1 MAGKDHVR
9 QIRRMLEDIEDT
21 EKASH
26 VLYLSSI
33 LGTRVF
39 DERARHLGRIKDIA
53 IDPVG
58 GFPKAVAVIVKK
70 WFLRRRTLSWEGFDL
85 GEFPQRLVVRAP
97 LPLSQLPRNC
107 VFVGDKILDQQL
119 VDTNGIKIIRANDV
133 AFIPIHNTLFLASIS
148 IGLKGLLRRIGLNTD
163 GWSMKENLVPWAY
176 VEPLE
181 GKFRDIKLKISESRL
196 GDIHPADFADLLEK
210 LAREQRLSLFR
221 NLSNRYASRI
231 LDEAD
236 AEVRMSLVSEIPQR
250 RLVHIFT
257 LMYEGNV
264 ADILLSLPEAK
275 RRELLVLMGPAEAR
289 HFQLL
294 MSCNKESAGRFM
306 TRKFI
311 TVLPQDSAREI
322 IRKIQAS
329 DPPRVLH
336 AVYVVK
342 HDLTLVGTISLRN
355 LLISPSGDPASKL
368 LKKKLVYVRKS
379 AHKNVVYSMM
389 AKYDLT
395 SIPVVDRKHRIIGVI
410 NVEDLLKERV
420 YVPAKQDAEQV

>member
-1 MAGKDHVR
+1 
-9 QIRRMLEDIEDT
+9 MLEDIEDT
-21 EKASH
+21 EKSSR
-26 VLYLSSI
+26 VLYLSRI
-33 LGTRVF
+33 LGTKVF
-39 DERARHLGRIKDIA
+39 DERMRALGRIKDIA

-58 GFPKAVAVIVKK
+58 SFPKVVAVTVKK
-70 WFLRRRTLSWEGFDL
+70 IFRRRRTLSWEGFDL
-85 GEFPQRLVVRAP
+85 ADFPQRIIVHAP
-97 LPLSQLPRNC
+97 LALPHLPKNC

-133 AFIPIHNTLFLASIS
+133 AFIPVHNTLFLASIS
-148 IGLKGLLRRIGLNTD
+148 IGLRGLLRRIGLNTD
-163 GWSMKENLVPWAY
+163 SWSMKDNLVPWAY

-181 GKFRDIKLKISESRL
+181 GKFRDIKLNISESRL
-196 GDIHPADFADLLEK
+196 SKIHPADFADLLEE

-236 AEVRMSLVSEIPQR
+236 AEVRMSLVSEIPPR
-250 RLVHIFT
+250 RLAYIFN
-257 LMYEGNV
+257 LMYESNV
-264 ADILLSLPEAK
+264 ADILLNLPEAK
-275 RRELLVLMGPAEAR
+275 RLELMALMGPTEAR

-294 MSCNKESAGRFM
+294 MSCDKESAGRFM

-311 TVLPQDSAREI
+311 TVSPHATAKEI
-322 IRKIQAS
+322 IRHSQNN

-336 AVYVVK
+336 AVYVAK

-355 LLISPSGDPASKL
+355 LLISPGSDPASKL

-379 AHKNVVYSMM
+379 AHKNVVYSLM